1 MSGRMQ
7 ALYRQNLIVMIT
19 SAKLLH
25 LWPPEL
31 GRSLFTL
38 WNYRGVGK
46 NAPNRRW
53 KNGPQFCVGF
63 FGFAGNAACSL
74 RAISVCVDGR
84 WVLRPSNRYTDPAD
98 WRGDFNHGN
107 GENGG
112 RPQKNEKMARN
123 EGGGFEV
130 TFLTPAA
137 PR

>member
-74 RAISVCVDGR
+74 RAISVC
-84 WVLRPSNRYTDPAD
+84 
-98 WRGDFNHGN
+98 
-107 GENGG
+107 EGG
-112 RPQKNEKMARN
+112 RCSGRPIATPTQLIGGEISTTEIGKI
-123 EGGGFEV
+123 EGGRDKRKDGAE
-130 TFLTPAA
+130 
-137 PR
+137 